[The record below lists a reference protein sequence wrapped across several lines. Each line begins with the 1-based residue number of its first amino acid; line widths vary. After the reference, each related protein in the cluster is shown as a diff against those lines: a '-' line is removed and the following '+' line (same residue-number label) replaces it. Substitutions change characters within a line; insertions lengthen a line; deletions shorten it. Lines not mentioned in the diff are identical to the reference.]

1 MTAKRSMLILS
12 ISDISQDA
20 RVLKQ
25 IALFKDDWDLTT
37 CGYGPKPSGVEHHL
51 EIPPDEVY
59 LRLDGRLI
67 TLKQYRLAY
76 WRMPAIRAMRRL
88 TAHLRGKMDIV
99 FADEIETV
107 PIALSLRPRR
117 GIHADLHEYTPSLR
131 ENFPLWDRRIKPFYE
146 WLTRKYGVHAD
157 SWSSPSEGVSRKYD
171 EMFGFLPV
179 TVTNATP
186 QKDLSP
192 TDVSMPIRMVH
203 HGGAQR
209 DRRAEVMI
217 EAVRKSST
225 DLTFDL
231 YLTGVD
237 GSYREE
243 LRELVKDDPKIK
255 VHDGIPYE
263 ELLKTINA
271 YDVGIHIL
279 PPVTFNNAW
288 ALPNKLFDFVQA
300 RLGQITGPTPEMAE
314 VVSEHAIGA
323 VTSGYEVQD
332 IVPIL
337 DSLTVEKVST
347 WKQNADQSAQALSS
361 EAQVP
366 KWRDAVEKIWATGN

>member
-1 MTAKRSMLILS
+1 MTAKRSLLILS

-25 IALFKDDWDLTT
+25 IALFADDWEVTT
-37 CGYGPKPSGVEHHL
+37 CGYGPRPPGVAHHL
-51 EIPPDEVY
+51 EIPPDEIY
-59 LRLDGRLI
+59 TDLDGRLI

-76 WRMPAIRAMRRL
+76 RNMPAVRAMRRL
-88 TAHLRGKMDIV
+88 TAPLRGKMDVIL
-99 FADEIETV
+99 ADEIETV
-107 PIALSLRPRR
+107 PIALSLRPKR
-117 GIHADLHEYTPSLR
+117 GIHADLHEYTPSLH
-131 ENFPLWDRRIKPFYE
+131 ENFPLWDKRIKPFYE
-146 WLTRKYGVHAD
+146 WLTRTYGVRAD
-157 SWSSPSEGVSRKYD
+157 SWSSPSDGVSRKYK

-186 QKDLSP
+186 KKDLSP
-192 TDVSMPIRMVH
+192 TEVSTPIRMVH

-225 DLTFDL
+225 DITFDL
-231 YLTGVD
+231 FLTGVN
-237 GSYREE
+237 SAYREE
-243 LRELVKDDPKIK
+243 LRELVKGDPKIT

-263 ELLKTINA
+263 ELLETINA

-314 VVSEHAIGA
+314 LVSEHGIGA
-323 VTSGYEVQD
+323 VTQGYEVED

-337 DSLTVEKVST
+337 DSLTVEKVSA
-347 WKQNADQSAQALSS
+347 WKQSADRSAQALSA
-361 EAQVP
+361 EVEVP
-366 KWRDAVEKIWATGN
+366 KWRDAIEKIWAKD